1 MRVPYLHRAGAGFRT
16 AGGDSTMT
24 GMSVRPIVAG
34 DPAPDFELPSL
45 TGGSVRLSDYRGKKV
60 VLFMWASW

>member
-1 MRVPYLHRAGAGFRT
+1 
-16 AGGDSTMT
+16 MT
-24 GMSVRPIVAG
+24 GMAVRQIVAG

-45 TGGSVRLSDYRGKKV
+45 TGGSARLSDYRGRKV